1 MNRLIKHIII
11 LILSLP
17 LLLIGCTIL
26 DEETPIGGESG
37 KSYIAVNV
45 EDLLTRGSA
54 DEMPTVKSIRLL
66 VFGENGEYLE
76 NRKVAISS
84 SSIPSIPL
92 TLPTNVYG
100 NNIYVYAVLNEDD
113 SYCNTLESGVALST
127 ELAKF
132 TNKFGDR
139 TAFLNLMNQPLKFN
153 PANADA
159 SAEKIFLMYAKNEN
173 VLVNSKATQDN
184 PFPVNLS
191 ETEDVPRSMAK
202 ITIESINGDADAD
215 AAKVFVTDVRI
226 ENIPTS
232 YSLSGEN
239 AGTDMTFANIAM
251 GKGID
256 YTDRN
261 WDGIVAATY
270 SGSVEESVKTDD
282 RCYLMSR
289 DAYGSKTNDSNRWLF
304 NGTKSV
310 YTKQDDL
317 GKGDC
322 GRSGSIT
329 TIIDELD
336 NLNSFKITNQSVS
349 IDETNI
355 SFLKNSRWNLNIDES
370 IYVPENNPQDDKSV
384 TSIAI
389 TLMIKNPVLNNV
401 TDDKLASE
409 AEMGYYTY
417 TVGDY
422 NSPFPASTNT
432 GTVQTFFMNN
442 AKEEY
447 YWYNVYYWYLDN
459 FKGFRIGSFKNVSFD
474 SSMNGITTSWNDYKS
489 YTFHIP
495 VNNKNV
501 DGDYSIK
508 RNNHYQVSLKV
519 TKDTYNA
526 IANSRAQSRA
536 LSADQCPLDVSV
548 KVSPL
553 Q

>member
-1 MNRLIKHIII
+1 MNRLIKHIAI

-17 LLLIGCTIL
+17 LLLIGCTVL
-26 DEETPIGGESG
+26 DEDTPIGGESG
-37 KSYIAVNV
+37 KSYLAVNV
-45 EDLLTRGSA
+45 EDLLTRGST

-66 VFGENGEYLE
+66 VFGEKGEYFE

-100 NNIYVYAVLNEDD
+100 KNIYVYAILNEDG
-113 SYCNTLESGVALST
+113 SYCSTLESGVALST

-132 TNKFGDR
+132 TNNSGDR

-239 AGTDMTFANIAM
+239 AGTDMTFADIAM

-261 WDGIVAATY
+261 WNGGIITGTY
-270 SGSVEESVKTDD
+270 AGSITEKEKTDD
-282 RCYLMSR
+282 RCYSLGGRAWSFSGWPTE
-289 DAYGSKTNDSNRWLF
+289 Y
-304 NGTKSV
+304 KSS
-310 YTKQDDL
+310 DI
-317 GKGDC
+317 GGDC
-322 GRSGSIT
+322 AKSASEVRAIT
-329 TIIDELD
+329 EGLGFCDFYPLGDIDLTLD
-336 NLNSFKITNQSVS
+336 RGYPKYFSSATPWKVSLGQSV
-349 IDETNI
+349 
-355 SFLKNSRWNLNIDES
+355 
-370 IYVPENNPQDDKSV
+370 YVPENKGDNKATQIV
-384 TSIAI
+384 I
-389 TLMIKNPVLNNV
+389 TLMIKEPTLSGVTKYQIAEQAELGGWDYYVSDGYEEKEIPATFKDDNAFKSFFERDKYLKYEGFYNNKGKYRYYAYLCGFMGKRTSEITDAVVDSETEGV
-401 TDDKLASE
+401 T
-409 AEMGYYTY
+409 AEWTTTT
-417 TVGDY
+417 TVK
-422 NSPFPASTNT
+422 
-432 GTVQTFFMNN
+432 TF
-442 AKEEY
+442 
-447 YWYNVYYWYLDN
+447 
-459 FKGFRIGSFKNVSFD
+459 
-474 SSMNGITTSWNDYKS
+474 T
-489 YTFHIP
+489 IP
-495 VNNKNV
+495 VNNQNV

-508 RNNHYQVSLKV
+508 RNHVLCLPTNALWKYQ
-519 TKDTYNA
+519 
-526 IANSRAQSRA
+526 
-536 LSADQCPLDVSV
+536 
-548 KVSPL
+548 
-553 Q
+553 